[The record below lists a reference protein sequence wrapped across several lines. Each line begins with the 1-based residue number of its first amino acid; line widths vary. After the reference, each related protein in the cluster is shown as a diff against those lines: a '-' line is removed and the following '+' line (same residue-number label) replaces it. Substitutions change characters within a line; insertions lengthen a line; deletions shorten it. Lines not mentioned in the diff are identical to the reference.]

1 MHKHHFHKIIHYFS
15 TLSTSQGKFLAFVCD
30 QPYNSNRPK
39 YVGKQ
44 NSLRADVL
52 WADSKKSHDSK
63 ISSSPI
69 CSNWKFKEKNFSMES
84 TILLNLLRNFLFW
97 VLIACF
103 WNSNDS
109 PGGPGLSFSP
119 WLIYPRKQAGRV
131 TDLLMSLLHVCT
143 PAWYTEAYKTFK
155 LWQMLP
161 KIATINPLTPAHTC
175 PHPIE
180 LLPLL
185 ESRSAL
191 WALLSTECS
200 KGQTNSENCEIETS
214 ENWQLPLPYSQTTH
228 SWDTL
233 RMQTPRERSNLVTC
247 RGCGK
252 KLRPPETT
260 CLNIQPW
267 EWAFS
272 DTSAQSSPQMT
283 PESTNFMSNG
293 RQPRWT

>member
-69 CSNWKFKEKNFSMES
+69 CSNWKFKEKNFSIES

-119 WLIYPRKQAGRV
+119 WLIYPQKQAGRV

-161 KIATINPLTPAHTC
+161 KIATINSLTPAHTC
-175 PHPIE
+175 PRPIE

-200 KGQTNSENCEIETS
+200 KGQTLRIVRSKHQRTDSFHFLILRPLTHGTLSECKHHVRGPIWSPAEAAG
-214 ENWQLPLPYSQTTH
+214 
-228 SWDTL
+228 
-233 RMQTPRERSNLVTC
+233 RE
-247 RGCGK
+247 
-252 KLRPPETT
+252 LRPPETT

-283 PESTNFMSNG
+283 PEPTNFMSNG